1 MFFNPDSE
9 HPKAGGKFNGLVKLK
24 QAGFNVPD
32 FFGWHMEDQD
42 SSTLE
47 DWLKRLPNSPVAVRS
62 SALSEDG
69 IEHSFAGQY
78 ESKLR
83 VPNSKETVVH
93 AALEINQDAQ
103 SDRVKRYMQHGAVEQ
118 PKSSSIPLVIQSM
131 IEPAWSGVLFTVDP
145 VSGLRD
151 RMVLSFVAGDAEALV
166 GGEVNGASIQL
177 PRWGMENGGEPLDST
192 DVPEGLKPHLDALF
206 KGGLG
211 AENRLNMPADLE
223 WAIDSNGVL
232 YWLQMRPITTVQ
244 GLNPNELDSYL
255 SNKAL
260 TQQVFT
266 LGNIGEMMPGA
277 VTPLTA
283 EVFGG
288 SIDAGLIDFASRS
301 GVPKLN
307 PNSERRYVQT
317 FYYRLFFNLSNLYD
331 FCRYT
336 ALNHKENIE
345 LSIVGRA
352 LESNSIPLSTSKARS
367 VLNFFGQVNYLL
379 SSSRRLKR
387 LEALC
392 QLPETDWSDDGFV
405 LLTQLN
411 DARKIMDEGFCH
423 HFATSSS
430 SGSNYTA
437 LVKTI
442 SAQYKLDRQSAQGLA
457 NSWLTGIGS
466 VESAD
471 PLVRLQDL
479 ARNITSQL
487 GSQVKSTMEPDTF
500 LNWIQT
506 EAPESIRSEW
516 ILFLQRHGHRG
527 IREAELAT
535 PTWAQKP
542 EQLAELLLQLIG
554 IPETAPSSPSKS
566 NSPENKP
573 QPKSFLLRYFLKKAR
588 SSVAQREKSKAL
600 SIFLLSRLKSGYKK
614 WGQWAVK
621 NGIIHEA
628 EDVFYLLTEELREA
642 TQSKGSLIEVVQ
654 RRKASYQI
662 CSQLHFKDLTIGKP
676 FPIQPIRSTATD
688 KDVWFGVPVSPGIAR
703 GKVRIVA
710 SQKDAQ
716 ELSAEDILVAGFTDI
731 GWTPYY
737 GIVKGL
743 ITEMGS
749 PLSHGAVVAREY
761 GLPAVVGISGICSQ
775 LNEGDWIELNGL
787 EGTVKRLSNSDGLPY
802 L

>member
-9 HPKAGGKFNGLVKLK
+9 HPLAGGKFNGLVKLK
-24 QAGFNVPD
+24 NAGFNVPD
-32 FFGWHMEDQD
+32 FFAWR
-42 SSTLE
+42 LE
-47 DWLKRLPNSPVAVRS
+47 NKDIPILEGQLNHLPNGPVAVRS
-62 SALSEDG
+62 SALAEDG
-69 IEHSFAGQY
+69 VEHSFAGQY

-83 VPNSKETVVH
+83 IPNSKDEVVK
-93 AALEINQDAQ
+93 AALEIIQDAQ
-103 SDRVKRYMQHGAVEQ
+103 SERVQSYMQHGELEQ
-118 PKSSSIPLVIQSM
+118 SNSNSIPLVIQTM
-131 IEPAWSGVLFTVDP
+131 IEPTCSGVLFTIDP

-177 PRWGMENGGEPLDST
+177 PRWGTEKMGEPVDASEI
-192 DVPEGLKPHLDALF
+192 PEELKPHLNALF
-206 KGGLG
+206 QGGLS
-211 AENRLNMPADLE
+211 AEKELNLPADLE

-232 YWLQMRPITTVQ
+232 YWLQMRPITTLQ
-244 GLNPNELDSYL
+244 RLNPNELDSYL
-255 SNKAL
+255 SHDQL
-260 TQQVFT
+260 TNQIFT

-301 GVPKLN
+301 GVPKTSSNL
-307 PNSERRYVQT
+307 ERRYVQT

-331 FCRYT
+331 FSRYT

-345 LSIVGRA
+345 LSIVGRS
-352 LESNSIPLSTSKARS
+352 LESNAIPLATSKARS
-367 VLNFFGQVNYLL
+367 ILNFFGQLNYLL
-379 SSSRRLKR
+379 SSSRRLKQ
-387 LEALC
+387 LETLS
-392 QLPETDWSDDGFV
+392 QSPEPDWSDNADS
-405 LLTQLN
+405 LLIQLD
-411 DARKIMDEGFCH
+411 DARRIMDEGFCH

-437 LVKTI
+437 LVRTI
-442 SAQYKLDRQSAQGLA
+442 MAQNKLDRQAAQGLA

-479 ARNITSQL
+479 ARNIKRQL
-487 GSQVKSTMEPDTF
+487 DSKVIAALDPHTF
-500 LNWIQT
+500 LNWIKD
-506 EAPESIRSEW
+506 ESPDFIKKEW
-516 ILFLQRHGHRG
+516 NEFLQRHGHRG

-542 EQLAELLLQLIG
+542 EHLAELLMQLLA
-554 IPETAPSSPSKS
+554 IPETAPSSAS
-566 NSPENKP
+566 NQETSVNGP
-573 QPKSFLLRYFLKKAR
+573 QPNSFLLRYFLKKAR
-588 SSVAQREKSKAL
+588 KSVAQREKSKAL
-600 SIFLLSRLKSGYKK
+600 SIYLLSRLKGGYKK

-621 NGIIHEA
+621 NGIIPEA
-628 EDVFYLLTEELREA
+628 EDVFYLLTDELREA
-642 TQSKGSLIEVVQ
+642 TRMKRPLTNVVH

-662 CSQLHFKDLTIGKP
+662 CSQLNFRDLTIGKP
-676 FPIQPIRSTATD
+676 FPIQATRSASAD
-688 KDVWFGVPVSPGIAR
+688 KNVWVGVPVSPGIAR
-703 GKVRIVA
+703 GKVRIVS
-710 SQKDAQ
+710 SQKEAQ
-716 ELSAEDILVAGFTDI
+716 DLTTDDILVAGFTDI

-761 GLPAVVGISGICSQ
+761 GLPAVVGISAICSQ
-775 LNEGDWIELNGL
+775 LNTGDWIEINGL
-787 EGTVKRLSNSDGLPY
+787 EGSVKRLSNSEGIPY